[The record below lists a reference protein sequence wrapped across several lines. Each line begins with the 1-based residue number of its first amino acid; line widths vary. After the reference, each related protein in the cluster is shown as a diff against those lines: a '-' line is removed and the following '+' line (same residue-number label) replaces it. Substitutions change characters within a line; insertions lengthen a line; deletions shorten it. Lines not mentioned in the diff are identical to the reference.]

1 MSGLLHHTHQHVTG
15 ATEISDKMTKML
27 SSLTEH
33 NTPMHTA
40 QGSKHEDSVEKKRN
54 SAGILPASTVKM
66 SDLSSGLT

>member
-54 SAGILPASTVKM
+54 SASKHSQNVRLK
-66 SDLSSGLT
+66 